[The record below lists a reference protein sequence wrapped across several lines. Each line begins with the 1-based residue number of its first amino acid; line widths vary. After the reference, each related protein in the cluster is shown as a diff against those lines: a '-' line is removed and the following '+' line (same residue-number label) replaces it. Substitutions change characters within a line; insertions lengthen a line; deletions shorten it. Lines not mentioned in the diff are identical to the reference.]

1 MNKKLVFFFASA
13 LAVAGCTKEPQA
25 DNSAVSDASDANFS
39 LVASSDVFTKTELQG
54 TTIHWKSGDRIS
66 VWEKGSSNSNLPF
79 DLDEAS
85 ANSPTGLFKGNLTP
99 AADFQLLSIY
109 PYSEA
114 YGDDPTALSLTIPTT
129 VDQATDINSLIGDSD
144 FMIGQASSEDVDSE
158 TGGYRMRFQHPLAF
172 VKFVIDGSNCV
183 FSDATIK
190 SLTMTANKAFVGP
203 VTVNLEDGTVTS
215 AATDNEGKTLVV
227 NFPATAKMNT
237 EQVAWVAINPVD
249 LSDAGCQFVLD
260 MTNGQKVTFTVNP
273 SKMNSQALYE
283 FQFKDVDAKIK
294 AGKGVSKPVNLLDMN
309 NNQRANCYIIREGGY
324 YLLPAQKV
332 DKTKIYGD
340 ETKPAS
346 AGYRADWLW
355 ATGTESKVYDVNF
368 ADNGGI
374 LFWVKPNSNG
384 NTIIALYN
392 PEGKIVWS
400 WHIWCSVEDPMAPTH
415 YGRGGAGWLM
425 SARNLG
431 AFSNDEGDVESFGLM
446 YQWGRKDPFPG
457 PGILGENTANVK
469 EASSFVT
476 KTQSYVFNQN
486 SSIKAFSSTRN
497 SNTASVGDVAYSI
510 ANPTT
515 NIHPYNASGTT
526 ALANTWLYTT
536 PQAEALLLWNKD
548 ASRYG
553 KTNYDP
559 CPPGYIVPV
568 SNGYAW
574 YTLWNDNI
582 SFESDTNLSGVVFK
596 ENDSNKSFYPA
607 AGYRQSGQLMNV
619 GYSCYYWA
627 GNATIEEDSKNKGS
641 YNLCAFGLQNYGRLK
656 FNAGGKLYTQWALPI
671 RCMKQ

>member
-1 MNKKLVFFFASA
+1 MNRKLVFFFASA
-13 LAVAGCTKEPQA
+13 LVVAGCAKEPQA
-25 DNSAVSDASDANFS
+25 ETTPAAPDASEANFS
-39 LVASSDVFTKTELQG
+39 LVASSDVFTKTELQEQ
-54 TTIHWKSGDRIS
+54 TIVWKSGDKIS
-66 VWEKGSSNSNLPF
+66 VWEKGTANSNLPF
-79 DLDEAS
+79 ELAAAS
-85 ANSPTGLFKGNLTP
+85 AETPTGLFNGVLTP
-99 AADFQLLSIY
+99 AAEFELLSIY
-109 PYSEA
+109 PYSES
-114 YGDDPTALSLTIPTT
+114 YGDDPKALALTIPST
-129 VDQATDINSLIGDSD
+129 VNQTADINTLVGDSD
-144 FMIGQASSEDVDSE
+144 FMIGHASSKEYDAE
-158 TGGYRMRFQHPLAF
+158 NGGYKMLFQHPLAF
-172 VKFVIDGSNCV
+172 VKFVIDGSNSV
-183 FSDATIK
+183 FREATIK

-203 VTVNLEDGTVTS
+203 VTVNLEDATVTS
-215 AATDNEGKTLVV
+215 AATDEDGKTLVI

-249 LSDAGCQFVLD
+249 LSDAECKFVLD

-273 SKMNSQALYE
+273 NKMNSQALYE
-283 FQFKDVDAKIK
+283 FQFKDIDAKIK
-294 AGKGVSKPVNLLDMN
+294 AGKGVAKPVNLIDMN
-309 NNQRANCYIIREGGY
+309 NNERANCYIIREGGY

-340 ETKPAS
+340 IEKPAS
-346 AGYRADWLW
+346 AGYKADWLW
-355 ATGTESKVYDVNF
+355 ATGTESKVYDVDF

-374 LFWVKPNSNG
+374 RFWVKPNSNG

-400 WHIWCSVEDPMAPTH
+400 WHVWCSVEDPMAPTH
-415 YGRGGAGWLM
+415 YGRNNSWLM

-431 AFSNDEGDVESFGLM
+431 AFSDDEGNVESFGLM

-476 KTQSYVFNQN
+476 NTQSYVFNPN
-486 SSIKAFSSTRN
+486 SSIKAFSSARN
-497 SNTASVGDVAYSI
+497 SNTASVGDINYSV

-515 NIHPYNASGTT
+515 NIHPHNANGTT
-526 ALANTWLYTT
+526 ALGQTWLYTT
-536 PQAEALLLWNKD
+536 PKEEALLLWNNKPD
-548 ASRYG
+548 NARYG

-574 YTLWNDNI
+574 HTLWNDNVA
-582 SFESDTNLSGVVFK
+582 FEANTNLSGVVLK
-596 ENDSNKSFYPA
+596 ENESNTSFYPA
-607 AGYRQSGQLMNV
+607 AGYRQSGQLYNV

-627 GNATIEEDSKNKGS
+627 ANAIVDGS
-641 YNLCAFGLQNYGRLK
+641 NLCAYGLQNYGRSKL
-656 FNAGGKLYTQWALPI
+656 NPGGKLYTQWALPV

>member
-1 MNKKLVFFFASA
+1 MNRKLVFFFASA
-13 LAVAGCTKEPQA
+13 LVVAGCAKEPQA

-294 AGKGVSKPVNLLDMN
+294 AGKGVAKPVNLLDMN

-476 KTQSYVFNQN
+476 KTQSYVFNEN
-486 SSIKAFSSTRN
+486 SSIKAFSTTRN
-497 SNTASVGDVAYSI
+497 SNTATVGDVAYSI

-536 PQAEALLLWNKD
+536 SQEDALLLWNNKP
-548 ASRYG
+548 SNLRYG

-574 YTLWNDNI
+574 YTLWNDNV
-582 SFESDTNLSGVVFK
+582 SFESDTKLSGVVFK

-619 GYSCYYWA
+619 GYACYYWA
-627 GNATIEEDSKNKGS
+627 ANAVVDGT
-641 YNLCAFGLQNYGRLK
+641 NLCAYGLQNYGRTKL
-656 FNAGGKLYTQWALPI
+656 NSGGKLYTQWALPV

>member
-1 MNKKLVFFFASA
+1 MFFFASA
-13 LAVAGCTKEPQA
+13 LVVAGCAKEPQA
-25 DNSAVSDASDANFS
+25 GTTPAAPDASEANFS
-39 LVASSDVFTKTELQG
+39 LVASSDVFTKTELQEQ
-54 TTIHWKSGDRIS
+54 TIVWKSGDKIS
-66 VWEKGSSNSNLPF
+66 VWEKGTANSNLPF
-79 DLDEAS
+79 ELAAAS
-85 ANSPTGLFKGNLTP
+85 AETPTGLFNGVLTP
-99 AADFQLLSIY
+99 AAEFELLSIY
-109 PYSEA
+109 PYSES
-114 YGDDPTALSLTIPTT
+114 YGDDPTALALTIPST
-129 VDQATDINSLIGDSD
+129 VNQTADINTLVGDSD
-144 FMIGQASSEDVDSE
+144 FMIGHASSKEYDAE
-158 TGGYRMRFQHPLAF
+158 NGGYKMLFQHPLAF
-172 VKFVIDGSNCV
+172 VKFVIDGSNSV
-183 FSDATIK
+183 FREATIQ

-203 VTVNLEDGTVTS
+203 VTVNLEDATVTS
-215 AATDNEGKTLVV
+215 AATDEDGKTLVI

-249 LSDAGCQFVLD
+249 LSDAGCKFVLD

-273 SKMNSQALYE
+273 NKMNSQALYE
-283 FQFKDVDAKIK
+283 FQFKDIDAKIK
-294 AGKGVSKPVNLLDMN
+294 AGKGVAKPVNLIDMN
-309 NNQRANCYIIREGGY
+309 NNERANCYIIREGGY

-332 DKTKIYGD
+332 DKTKLYGD
-340 ETKPAS
+340 IEKPAS
-346 AGYRADWLW
+346 AGYKADWLW
-355 ATGTESKVYDVNF
+355 ATGTESKVYDVDF

-374 LFWVKPNSNG
+374 RFWVKPNSNG

-400 WHIWCSVEDPMAPTH
+400 WHVWCSVEDPMAPTH
-415 YGRGGAGWLM
+415 YGRNNSWLM

-431 AFSNDEGDVESFGLM
+431 ALSDDEGNVESFGLM

-469 EASSFVT
+469 ETSTFVT
-476 KTQSYVFNQN
+476 NTQKYIFNPT
-486 SSIKAFSSTRN
+486 STIKAFSSTRN
-497 SNTASVGDVAYSI
+497 SNTASVGDIAYSI

-515 NIHPYNASGTT
+515 NIHTYNSSGTT
-526 ALANTWLYTT
+526 ALSNTWLYTT

-574 YTLWNDNI
+574 HTLWNNNVA
-582 SFESDTNLSGVVFK
+582 FEANTNLSGVVLK
-596 ENDSNKSFYPA
+596 ENESNTSFYPA
-607 AGYRQSGQLMNV
+607 AGYRQSGQLYNV

-627 GNATIEEDSKNKGS
+627 ANAIVDGS
-641 YNLCAFGLQNYGRLK
+641 NLCAYGLQNYGRSKL
-656 FNAGGKLYTQWALPI
+656 NPGGKLYTQWALPV

>member
-1 MNKKLVFFFASA
+1 MFFFASA
-13 LAVAGCTKEPQA
+13 LVVAGCAKEPQA
-25 DNSAVSDASDANFS
+25 ETTPAAPDASEANFS
-39 LVASSDVFTKTELQG
+39 LVASSDVFTKTELQEQ
-54 TTIHWKSGDRIS
+54 TIVWKSGDKIS
-66 VWEKGSSNSNLPF
+66 VWEKGTANSNLPF
-79 DLDEAS
+79 ELAAAS
-85 ANSPTGLFKGNLTP
+85 AETPTGLFNGVLTP
-99 AADFQLLSIY
+99 AAEFELLSIY
-109 PYSEA
+109 PYCES
-114 YGDDPTALSLTIPTT
+114 YGDDPTALALTIPST
-129 VDQATDINSLIGDSD
+129 VNQTADINTLVGDSD
-144 FMIGQASSEDVDSE
+144 FMIGHASSEEYDAE
-158 TGGYRMRFQHPLAF
+158 NGGYKMLFQHPLAF
-172 VKFVIDGSNCV
+172 VKFVIDGSNSV
-183 FSDATIK
+183 FREATIK

-203 VTVNLEDGTVTS
+203 VTVNLEDATVTS
-215 AATDNEGKTLVV
+215 AATDEDGKTLVI

-249 LSDAGCQFVLD
+249 LSDAGCNFVLD

-273 SKMNSQALYE
+273 NKMNSQALYE
-283 FQFKDVDAKIK
+283 FQFKDIDAKIK
-294 AGKGVSKPVNLLDMN
+294 AGKGVAKPVNLIDMN
-309 NNQRANCYIIREGGY
+309 NNERANCYIIREGGY

-340 ETKPAS
+340 IEKPAS
-346 AGYRADWLW
+346 AGYKADWLW
-355 ATGTESKVYDVNF
+355 ATGTESKVYDVDF

-374 LFWVKPNSNG
+374 RFWVKPNSNG

-400 WHIWCSVEDPMAPTH
+400 WHVWCSVEDPMAPTH
-415 YGRGGAGWLM
+415 YGRNNSWLM

-431 AFSNDEGDVESFGLM
+431 ALSDDEGNVESFGLM

-469 EASSFVT
+469 ETSTFVT
-476 KTQSYVFNQN
+476 NTQKYIFNPT
-486 SSIKAFSSTRN
+486 STIKAFSSTRN
-497 SNTASVGDVAYSI
+497 SNTASVGDIAYSI

-515 NIHPYNASGTT
+515 NIHTYNSSGTT
-526 ALANTWLYTT
+526 ALSNTWLYTT

-559 CPPGYIVPV
+559 CPPGYVVPV

-574 YTLWNDNI
+574 HTLWN
-582 SFESDTNLSGVVFK
+582 STVAFESNTNLSGVVFN
-596 ENDSNKSFYPA
+596 ESDSNKSFYPA
-607 AGYRQSGQLMNV
+607 AGYRQSGQLYNV

-627 GNATIEEDSKNKGS
+627 ANAIVDGS
-641 YNLCAFGLQNYGRLK
+641 NLCAYGLQNYGRSKL
-656 FNAGGKLYTQWALPI
+656 NSGGKLYTQWALPV

>member
-1 MNKKLVFFFASA
+1 MNRKLVFFFASA
-13 LAVAGCTKEPQA
+13 LVVAGCAKEPQA

-54 TTIHWKSGDRIS
+54 TTIHWKSGDQIS

-158 TGGYRMRFQHPLAF
+158 TGGYKMRFQHPLAF
-172 VKFVIDGSNCV
+172 VKFVIDGSDCIYQQ
-183 FSDATIK
+183 ATIK
-190 SLTMTANKAFVGP
+190 SLTMTANVAFVGP
-203 VTVNLEDGTVTS
+203 VSVNLEDGTVTS
-215 AATDNEGKTLVV
+215 AAQGDEGKSLVV

-249 LSDAGCQFVLD
+249 LSDAGCKFSLE

-273 SKMNSQALYE
+273 NKMNGQALYE
-283 FQFKDVDAKIK
+283 FQFKDIDTKI
-294 AGKGVSKPVNLLDMN
+294 ASGKGVAYPVNLLDMN

-346 AGYRADWLW
+346 AGYKADWLW

-374 LFWVKPNSNG
+374 LFWVKANSNG
-384 NTIIALYN
+384 NTILALYN

-415 YGRGGAGWLM
+415 YGRNNSWLM

-431 AFSNDEGDVESFGLM
+431 ALSDDEGNVESFGFM

-457 PGILGENTANVK
+457 PGILGENTPNVK
-469 EASSFVT
+469 ETSIFDT
-476 KTQSYVFNQN
+476 NTQKYIFNPT
-486 SSIKAFSSTRN
+486 STIKAFSSTRN
-497 SNTASVGDVAYSI
+497 SNTASVGDIAYSI

-515 NIHPYNASGTT
+515 NIHTYNSSGTT
-526 ALANTWLYTT
+526 ALSNTWLYTT

-559 CPPGYIVPV
+559 CPPGYVVPV

-574 YTLWNDNI
+574 HDLWKNTVA
-582 SFESDTNLSGVVFK
+582 FESNTNLSGVVFN
-596 ENDSNKSFYPA
+596 ESDSNKSFYPA
-607 AGYRQSGQLMNV
+607 VGYRQSGQLMNV
-619 GYSCYYWA
+619 GYASYYWA
-627 GNATIEEDSKNKGS
+627 ANAVVDGT
-641 YNLCAFGLQNYGRLK
+641 NLCAYGLQNYGRSK
-656 FNAGGKLYTQWALPI
+656 FNAGGKLYTQWALPV

>member
-1 MNKKLVFFFASA
+1 MNRKLVFFFASA
-13 LAVAGCTKEPQA
+13 LVVAGCAKEPQA
-25 DNSAVSDASDANFS
+25 ETTPAAPDASEANFS
-39 LVASSDVFTKTELQG
+39 LVASSDVFTKTELQEQ
-54 TTIHWKSGDRIS
+54 TIVWKSGDKIS
-66 VWEKGSSNSNLPF
+66 VWEKGTANSNLPF
-79 DLDEAS
+79 ELAAAS
-85 ANSPTGLFKGNLTP
+85 AETPTGLFNGVLTP
-99 AADFQLLSIY
+99 AAEFELLSIY
-109 PYSEA
+109 PYSES
-114 YGDDPTALSLTIPTT
+114 YGDDPTALALTIPST
-129 VDQATDINSLIGDSD
+129 VNQTADINTLVGDSD
-144 FMIGQASSEDVDSE
+144 FMIGHASSEEYDAE
-158 TGGYRMRFQHPLAF
+158 NGGYKMLFQHPLAF
-172 VKFVIDGSNCV
+172 VKFVIDGSNSV
-183 FSDATIK
+183 FREATIQ

-203 VTVNLEDGTVTS
+203 VTVNLEDATITS
-215 AATDNEGKTLVV
+215 AATDEDGKTLVI

-249 LSDAGCQFVLD
+249 LSDAGCKFVLD

-273 SKMNSQALYE
+273 NKMNSQALYE
-283 FQFKDVDAKIK
+283 FQFKDIDAKIK
-294 AGKGVSKPVNLLDMN
+294 AGKGVAKPVNLIDMN
-309 NNQRANCYIIREGGY
+309 NNERANCYIIREGGY

-340 ETKPAS
+340 IEKPAS
-346 AGYRADWLW
+346 AGYKADWLW
-355 ATGTESKVYDVNF
+355 ATGTESKVYDVDF

-374 LFWVKPNSNG
+374 RFWVKPNSNG

-400 WHIWCSVEDPMAPTH
+400 WHVWCSVEDPMAPTH
-415 YGRGGAGWLM
+415 YGRNNSWLM

-431 AFSNDEGDVESFGLM
+431 ALSDDEGNVESFGLM

-469 EASSFVT
+469 ETSTFVT
-476 KTQSYVFNQN
+476 NTQKYIFNPT
-486 SSIKAFSSTRN
+486 STIKAFSSTRN
-497 SNTASVGDVAYSI
+497 SNTASVGDIAYSI

-515 NIHPYNASGTT
+515 NIHTYNSSGTT
-526 ALANTWLYTT
+526 ALSNTWLYTT

-574 YTLWNDNI
+574 YTLWNDNV

-627 GNATIEEDSKNKGS
+627 GNAVVDGS
-641 YNLCAFGLQNYGRLK
+641 NLCAYGLQNLGRTKL
-656 FNAGGKLYTQWALPI
+656 NSGGKLYTQWALPV

>member
-13 LAVAGCTKEPQA
+13 LAVAGCAKEPQA
-25 DNSAVSDASDANFS
+25 DNSAVSDASDAIFS
-39 LVASSDVFTKTELQG
+39 LIASSDVFTKTELQG
-54 TTIHWKSGDRIS
+54 TTIHWKLGDQIS
-66 VWEKGSSNSNLPF
+66 VWEKGTENSNVPF
-79 DLDEAS
+79 TLDES
-85 ANSPTGLFKGNLTP
+85 SKDSPTGLFKGELTP
-99 AADFQLLSIY
+99 ASENFQLYSIY
-109 PYSEA
+109 PYNAE
-114 YGDDPTALSLTIPTT
+114 YGNDHTALSLTIPAT
-129 VDQATDINSLIGDSD
+129 VDQATDINALIGDTD
-144 FMIGQASSEDVDSE
+144 FMIGQATSENLDSE
-158 TGGYRMRFQHPLAF
+158 NGGYKMSFTHPLAF
-172 VKFVIDGSNCV
+172 VKFVIDGSDCIYQQ
-183 FSDATIK
+183 ATIK

-203 VTVNLEDGTVTS
+203 VTVNLEDATVTS
-215 AATDNEGKTLVV
+215 TATEQEGKTLVV

-237 EQVAWVAINPVD
+237 EQVAWVAISPVD
-249 LSDAGCQFVLD
+249 LSDAGCKFALE

-273 SKMNSQALYE
+273 NKMNGQALYE
-283 FQFKDVDAKIK
+283 FQFKDIDAKIK
-294 AGKGVSKPVNLLDMN
+294 AGKGVAKPVNLIDMN
-309 NNQRANCYIIREGGY
+309 NNERANCYIIREGGY

-355 ATGTESKVYDVNF
+355 ASGTESKVYDVDF

-384 NTIIALYN
+384 NTILALYN

-415 YGRGGAGWLM
+415 YGRNNSWLM

-431 AFSNDEGDVESFGLM
+431 ALSDDEGNVESFGFM

-469 EASSFVT
+469 ETPIFVT
-476 KTQSYVFNQN
+476 NTQKYIFNPT
-486 SSIKAFSSTRN
+486 STIKAFSSTRN
-497 SNTASVGDVAYSI
+497 SSTASVGDIAYSI

-515 NIHPYNASGTT
+515 NIHTYNSSGTT
-526 ALANTWLYTT
+526 ALGNTWLYTT
-536 PQAEALLLWNKD
+536 PQADALLLWNKD

-574 YTLWNDNI
+574 HTTWNSNI
-582 SFESDTNLSGVVFK
+582 AFESDTNRSGVVFK
-596 ENDSNKSFYPA
+596 ESDSNKSFYPA
-607 AGYRQSGQLMNV
+607 AGYRQSGQLFNV

-656 FNAGGKLYTQWALPI
+656 FNAGGKLYTQWALPV